1 MMVQQSSLRT
11 QLSSPGVAHK
21 TQRHVLGRRTNT
33 HRVAKVQAIFG
44 TNKKNDQELENMM
57 EGFVFDPSMQRWV
70 RSKNRQVDP
79 AQLVV
84 TPKSGMPYTVWPV
97 MHTYLT
103 QKKLKSCS
111 IDEARVLMDKGAVLL
126 DVRLAVDYENQHA
139 QGAKNVPLFRI
150 TAGNSQWDT
159 IKKVVM
165 AGLNMKA
172 TERDPDFV
180 KNVDALVQ
188 GKKRTKIIVMCAI
201 GGTLDTVVKV
211 ASTGKIT
218 KTDKDRSFGR
228 ESRSLK
234 ACYELMR
241 AGYTNVIHMEGGF
254 SQWRHQG
261 YPLADE

>member
-1 MMVQQSSLRT
+1 
-11 QLSSPGVAHK
+11 
-21 TQRHVLGRRTNT
+21 
-33 HRVAKVQAIFG
+33 
-44 TNKKNDQELENMM
+44 
-57 EGFVFDPSMQRWV
+57 
-70 RSKNRQVDP
+70 
-79 AQLVV
+79 
-84 TPKSGMPYTVWPV
+84 

-261 YPLADE
+261 IPWQMNDSCVFVSFHVDCSNYKKTFVKYDAGHERVVSLMMTSLEWECLSQPMHAFVYRHMPLPLCLQTLSRMHHCSFHASSTYLVS